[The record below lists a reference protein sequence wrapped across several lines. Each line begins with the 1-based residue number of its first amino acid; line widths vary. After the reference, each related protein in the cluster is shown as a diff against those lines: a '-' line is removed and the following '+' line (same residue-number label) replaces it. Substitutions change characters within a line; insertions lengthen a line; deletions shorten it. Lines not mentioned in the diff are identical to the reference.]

1 MSTLTI
7 GDLSFCETELD
18 SNSQIQGGDGITVY
32 SPYGAWSSSNNS
44 ATSSGYYAAYSVN
57 RQNGLI
63 TSTITDNI
71 QGSAAGSV
79 AGAISDGGTKYAYAS
94 SSAHTV

>member
-18 SNSQIQGGDGITVY
+18 SNSQIHGGEGITVY

-44 ATSSGYYAAYSVN
+44 AVSSGYYASYSIDPKNGAITTVIVGNYQGAY
-57 RQNGLI
+57 
-63 TSTITDNI
+63 
-71 QGSAAGSV
+71 AGAI
-79 AGAISDGGTKYAYAS
+79 AGAISDNGTKYAYSS

>member
-1 MSTLTI
+1 MSALTI
-7 GDLSFCETELD
+7 CDLSFCETELD

-44 ATSSGYYAAYSVN
+44 ATSNGYYASYSVN

-63 TSTITDNI
+63 TSTITDNV
-71 QGSAAGSV
+71 QGSIAGSI
-79 AGAISDGGTKYAYAS
+79 AGAISDNGTKYVYTS
-94 SSAHTV
+94 SSAYSK